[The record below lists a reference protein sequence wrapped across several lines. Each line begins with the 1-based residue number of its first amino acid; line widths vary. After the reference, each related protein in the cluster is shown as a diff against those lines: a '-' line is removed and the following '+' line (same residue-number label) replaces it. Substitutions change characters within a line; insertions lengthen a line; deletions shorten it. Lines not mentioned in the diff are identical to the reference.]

1 MIIDITT
8 PSLEKFDL
16 GGVLYHANYFHLFEQ
31 TREKFLELSKL
42 PYPELVKENS
52 HLAIVKAEID
62 YLKSIFYG
70 DKIEIDLTCSKIKK
84 TNFWFH
90 YKITRSSKIIT
101 TASSKMVFV
110 KNLVPRRIPEKLSI
124 ALKKVTRE
132 ENEENTAEVA

>member
-1 MIIDITT
+1 MIIDITA

-52 HLAIVKAEID
+52 HLAIVKAEIE
-62 YLKSIFYG
+62 YLKPIFYG
-70 DKIEIDLTCSKIKK
+70 DKIEIDLTSSKIKK

-90 YKITRSSKIIT
+90 YKITCNSKIIT

-110 KNLVPRRIPEKLSI
+110 KNLIPTRTPEKLNI
-124 ALKKVTRE
+124 ALERISKEK
-132 ENEENTAEVA
+132 NTAEGA